1 MMQIHLRFGAATA
14 KRRLTLPQSMTARF
28 VVMPRRW
35 FEFHCLPIPIS
46 NAAEIPLITIG
57 TDMSSV
63 SQGPWKRERPGTSG
77 ETDPGTHLEVLPG
90 MDRVRRFHLWKQDK
104 DDERV
109 REEML
114 AARVHW
120 SRDLRGRFWMSL
132 LIEWLIDESF

>member
-1 MMQIHLRFGAATA
+1 M
-14 KRRLTLPQSMTARF
+14 PQSMTARF
-28 VVMPRRW
+28 VVMPCRW